1 MSQYPWI
8 AEYEKWNVNPNFV
21 APDPQATLGQVI
33 EERLQKFADKT
44 AFIYLNKKFSFQQ
57 IDEFS
62 RKLALFLQQQGIELG
77 SRIAVMLPNIIQ
89 YPIASFAILRAGYIL
104 VNVNPLYTQR
114 ELYYQLQD
122 SGAKVLIALNST
134 LAQLQQLEQC
144 PELTHIIAT
153 TATDLVLNTATEPN
167 IPALTPQQHAFDLL
181 TILNTTQDGTLHSPP
196 QHQQDTVI
204 LQYTGGTTGLS
215 KGAELTHANILFN
228 VAQNGTVF
236 VSHFGDRTA
245 QEGEAV
251 LCALPLYHI
260 YGFTICLFSY
270 GLARGFA
277 NILIPNPRDLESL
290 IDQYQAYRPT
300 VFPGVNTLFNALAH
314 HPRFQQLDHSHL
326 KTTTGGGAK
335 VLKATADRWLAVTG
349 RYIYEGYGLSETSP
363 TATFN
368 PPLSQC
374 FNETIGLPIA
384 GTEIKILDEEG
395 QPVGFNEPGEIA
407 IRGPQVMKG
416 YWQQPEATAK
426 VFTPD
431 GFFLSGDIGCMNE
444 QGYVTI
450 LDRKKD
456 MILVSGFNVY
466 PNEIE
471 YVLSLHPKVLESAV
485 IGVDDEKSGQVPKAF
500 IVAKDE
506 SLTAQEIQTYLKQQL
521 TNYKVPKYLQFV
533 QELPKSAVGK
543 ILRRELPRTLDP
555 HDLAQVS

>member
-1 MSQYPWI
+1 MPQQPWI
-8 AEYEKWNVNPNFV
+8 AEYQKWNVNPAFV
-21 APDPQATLGQVI
+21 PPHPDATLAQVI
-33 EERLQKFADKT
+33 NEKLSLFADKT
-44 AFIYLNKKFSFQQ
+44 AFIFLNQKFSFRQV
-57 IDEFS
+57 DEFS
-62 RKLALFLQQQGIELG
+62 HQLAYFLQQQGIPAG

-114 ELYYQLQD
+114 EMYHQLQD
-122 SGAKVLIALNST
+122 SGAQVLIALNST
-134 LAQLQQLEQC
+134 LEKLQDLQQC

-153 TATDLVLNTATEPN
+153 TATDVVLQSTSQPK
-167 IPALTPQQHAFDLL
+167 IPALPQQVQVFDFFEIL
-181 TILNTTQDGTLHSPP
+181 LNTPRSALRSLQ
-196 QHQQDTVI
+196 QKQQDTVI

-228 VAQNGTVF
+228 VAQNSTVF
-236 VSHFGDRTA
+236 NSHFGDRVA
-245 QEGEAV
+245 EEGESV

-277 NILIPNPRDLESL
+277 NILIPNPRDLDSL
-290 IDQYQAYRPT
+290 IDQYQQYRPT
-300 VFPGVNTLFNALAH
+300 VFPAVNTLFNALAH
-314 HPRFQQLDHSHL
+314 HPRFARLDHSHL

-335 VLKATADRWLAVTG
+335 ILKATADRWHAVTG

-368 PPLSQC
+368 PPLSER

-384 GTEIKILDEEG
+384 GTEILILDEQG
-395 QPVGFNEPGEIA
+395 QPLGFNQAGEIA

-416 YWQQPEATAK
+416 YWRQPEATQK
-426 VFTPD
+426 VFTQD
-431 GFFLSGDIGCMNE
+431 GFFLSGDIGCMDE
-444 QGYVTI
+444 QGYITI

-471 YVLSLHPKVLESAV
+471 YVLSLHPKILESAV
-485 IGVDDEKSGQVPKAF
+485 IAVEDEKSGQVPKAF
-500 IVAKDE
+500 IVRKE
-506 SLTAQEIQTYLKQQL
+506 PSLTQEEVQLYLKQQL

-533 QELPKSAVGK
+533 EELPKSAVGK
-543 ILRRELPRTLDP
+543 ILRRELPRDLD
-555 HDLAQVS
+555 HNDLAQVS

>member
-1 MSQYPWI
+1 MSQQPWI
-8 AEYEKWNVNPNFV
+8 AEYQKWNINPDFV
-21 APDPQATLGQVI
+21 QPHPDATLAQVI
-33 EERLQKFADKT
+33 DEKLKLFAHNT
-44 AFIYLNKKFSFQQ
+44 AFVYLNRKFSFAQVDKMSQQ
-57 IDEFS
+57 
-62 RKLALFLQQQGIELG
+62 LAYFLQQQGIPAG

-89 YPIASFAILRAGYIL
+89 YPIATFAILRAGYIL

-114 ELYYQLQD
+114 ELYHQLQD
-122 SGAKVLIALNST
+122 SGAAVLIALNAT
-134 LAQLQQLEQC
+134 LQALENIEQC
-144 PELTHIIAT
+144 SELTHIIAT
-153 TATDLVLNTATEPN
+153 GATDLVLEQSNVPHF
-167 IPALTPQQHAFDLL
+167 PALAAPIQIFDLFSL
-181 TILNTTQDGTLHSPP
+181 LKDTPHLPLNKLQ
-196 QHQQDTVI
+196 QQQQDTVI

-236 VSHFGDRTA
+236 ISRFGERNANED
-245 QEGEAV
+245 ESV

-260 YGFTICLFSY
+260 YGFTLCLFSY
-270 GLARGFA
+270 GLIRGFS
-277 NILIPNPRDLESL
+277 NILIPNPRDLENL
-290 IDQYQAYRPT
+290 IDQYQQHRPT
-300 VFPGVNTLFNALAH
+300 VFPAVNTLFNALAH

-335 VLKATADRWLAVTG
+335 VLKATADRWFEVTG

-368 PPLSQC
+368 PPLSER
-374 FNETIGLPIA
+374 FNETIGLPIP
-384 GTEIKILDEEG
+384 GTEILVLDEDG
-395 QPVGFNEPGEIA
+395 QPLGFNQAGEIA

-416 YWQQPEATAK
+416 YWQQPEATQK

-444 QGYVTI
+444 EGYITI

-500 IVAKDE
+500 IVKKDP
-506 SLTAQEIQTYLKQQL
+506 SLTEDEIKTYLKQQL
-521 TNYKVPKYLQFV
+521 TNYKIPKYLQFM

-543 ILRRELPRTLDP
+543 ILRRELPRDLDQN
-555 HDLAQVS
+555 DLAQVS

>member
-44 AFIYLNKKFSFQQ
+44 AFIYLNQKFSFQQ

-114 ELYYQLQD
+114 ELYHQLQD

-153 TATDLVLNTATEPN
+153 NATDLVLNTATEPN

-181 TILNTTQDGTLHSPP
+181 TILNTTQDATLHSPP

-506 SLTAQEIQTYLKQQL
+506 SLTAQEIKTYLKQQL

>member
-44 AFIYLNKKFSFQQ
+44 AFIYLNQKFSFQQ

-114 ELYYQLQD
+114 ELYHQLQD

-153 TATDLVLNTATEPN
+153 NATDLVLNTATEPN

-506 SLTAQEIQTYLKQQL
+506 SLTAQEIKTYLKQQL

>member
-44 AFIYLNKKFSFQQ
+44 AFIYLNQKFSFQQ

-114 ELYYQLQD
+114 ELYHQLQD

>member
-44 AFIYLNKKFSFQQ
+44 AFIYLNQKFSFQQ

-114 ELYYQLQD
+114 ELYHQLQD

-153 TATDLVLNTATEPN
+153 NATDLVLNTATEPN

-395 QPVGFNEPGEIA
+395 QPVGFNAPGEIA

-506 SLTAQEIQTYLKQQL
+506 SLTAQEIQSYLKQQL

>member
-44 AFIYLNKKFSFQQ
+44 AFIYLNQKFSFQQ
-57 IDEFS
+57 IDGFS
-62 RKLALFLQQQGIELG
+62 RKLALFLQQQGIEVG

-114 ELYYQLQD
+114 ELYHQLQD

-181 TILNTTQDGTLHSPP
+181 TLLNTTQDGTLHSPP

-236 VSHFGDRTA
+236 ISHFGDRTA

-290 IDQYQAYRPT
+290 IDQYQAYRPR

-395 QPVGFNEPGEIA
+395 QPVGFNAPGEIA

>member
-44 AFIYLNKKFSFQQ
+44 AFIYLNQKFSFQQ
-57 IDEFS
+57 VDECS

-114 ELYYQLQD
+114 ELYHQLQD

-368 PPLSQC
+368 PPLSQR